1 MEYSALIFETSS
13 DEKSWNR
20 LQEDITLFSK
30 DEDCRQIVI
39 CAHEEWM
46 LALAKEFQPKTMLV
60 TLSSK
65 MYVALLNGLK
75 AVQEENVIV
84 CHLLEKITQ
93 KQIDKI
99 KSCLMEYPAVS
110 IGKNFQGYDTRL
122 LMFSLQVAIEQNL
135 AIENYSQAV
144 EALADTPLQLVE
156 EDEKTK

>member
-1 MEYSALIFETSS
+1 
-13 DEKSWNR
+13 
-20 LQEDITLFSK
+20 
-30 DEDCRQIVI
+30 
-39 CAHEEWM
+39 M